1 MYNALTLTGKSL
13 LLKEFSFYVN
23 VIILLNKILKIKK
36 KAFECWMKKINLHLF
51 NSIQ

>member
-1 MYNALTLTGKSL
+1 MYHLVFKKKCNYMYNALTLTGKSL

-36 KAFECWMKKINLHLF
+36 KAFEC
-51 NSIQ
+51 